1 MKKYKFTINENDYNV
16 VIKGVDDDNI
26 AEVEVNGTPYSIQ
39 VHQSQAQKT
48 PKTPILVRKEVQNK
62 PGENKVAEKLAP
74 MPITAKPSAKTIN
87 APLPGSVL
95 KINFNQ
101 GDTCQDGDVLM
112 VMESMKMENNILA
125 ERSGT
130 IVRVATSVGATVMQD
145 DVLFEIQ

>member
-1 MKKYKFTINENDYNV
+1 MKKYKFTINDNGYNV
-16 VIKGVDDDNI
+16 VIKNVDDDV

-39 VHQSQAQKT
+39 IHQTEAQKA

-74 MPITAKPSAKTIN
+74 MPINAKPSAKTIN

-95 KINFNQ
+95 KINLNA
-101 GDTCQDGDVLM
+101 GDNFKDGDVLM

-125 ERSGT
+125 EKSGT
-130 IVRVATSVGATVMQD
+130 VVRVCVTPGATVMQD
-145 DVLFEIQ
+145 EALFEIQ

>member
-1 MKKYKFTINENDYNV
+1 MKKYKFTINEKDYNV
-16 VIKGVDDDNI
+16 VIKDVDDDV

-39 VHQSQAQKT
+39 VHQTQAQKA

-74 MPITAKPSAKTIN
+74 MPITAKPSSKTIN

-95 KINFNQ
+95 KINVNQ
-101 GDTCQDGDVLM
+101 GDPFKEGDVLM

-125 ERSGT
+125 EKSGT
-130 IVRVATSVGATVMQD
+130 IVRVCVTPGTSVMQD
-145 DVLFEIQ
+145 EALFEIQ